1 MLLSGGTT
9 KNIQSAPIREEESSD
24 VETATEEWVRRIAV
38 GTAQVVGSNM
48 LQPQLSVIGAS
59 VKLARKSNSSD
70 WHSVVT

>member
-1 MLLSGGTT
+1 M
-9 KNIQSAPIREEESSD
+9 
-24 VETATEEWVRRIAV
+24 ETATEEWVRRIAV